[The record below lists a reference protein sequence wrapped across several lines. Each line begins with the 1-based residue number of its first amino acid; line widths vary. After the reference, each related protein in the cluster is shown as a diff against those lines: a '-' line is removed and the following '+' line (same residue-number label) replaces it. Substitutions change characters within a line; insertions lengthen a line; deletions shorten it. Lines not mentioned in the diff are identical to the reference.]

1 MILGIGTDIVE
12 IKHFKERLEKT
23 PSIIKRLFTEKE
35 LKKASTLPPARKISY
50 YAKRFCGKEAVSK
63 ACGTGIGVN
72 IGWQDIEI
80 LNNKSGAPVVK
91 LSEKSAHFLQKKYK
105 VPKTEI
111 LISLSDEKNF
121 AVAVALLKEKK

>member
-12 IKHFKERLEKT
+12 IKHFKENLKKT
-23 PSIIKRLFTEKE
+23 PSIVKRLFTKKEQEKAKSLSCE
-35 LKKASTLPPARKISY
+35 RRISY
-50 YAKRFCGKEAVSK
+50 YAKRFCGKEAISK

-105 VPKTEI
+105 VHKTEI
-111 LISLSDEKNF
+111 LISLSDEKKF
-121 AVAVALLKEKK
+121 AVAIALLKEKK